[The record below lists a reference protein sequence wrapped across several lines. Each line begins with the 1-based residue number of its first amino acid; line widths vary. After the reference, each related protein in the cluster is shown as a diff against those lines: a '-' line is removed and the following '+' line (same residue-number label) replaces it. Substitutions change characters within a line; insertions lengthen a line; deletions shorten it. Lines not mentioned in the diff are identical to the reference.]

1 MRPSGPRPVQLV
13 DIAGCAPGCPKIQQ
27 DDFAPVIRES
37 ERGTVD
43 CLQRE
48 VWREFGA
55 GFELWS
61 DHWASLHERDQQD
74 DEADGDD
81 EKQEESSVNHSTQF
95 VARAVGYPLYT
106 QSVPRLSAMYN
117 TLMLVNPILCNSL

>member
-1 MRPSGPRPVQLV
+1 VRPSGPRPVQLV

-61 DHWASLHERDQQD
+61 DHWASLHERDQRD
-74 DEADGDD
+74 DDADGDG
-81 EKQEESSVNHSTQF
+81 EKQEKSSVQHALHAGF
-95 VARAVGYPLYT
+95 
-106 QSVPRLSAMYN
+106 
-117 TLMLVNPILCNSL
+117 TL